1 MKYQLNKLTSK
12 IFFYKPKSFIQ
23 FKKKTLEKHHV
34 RAYQTK
40 LLYPVYD
47 ENDVIQDV
55 YLLNGSELNQDENL
69 LNKTSYCQECLDSK
83 WNQIYIT
90 DRIIDSLTLID
101 VLEQPAIVIKSVESL
116 NFKVS
121 FQRLYDL

>member
-1 MKYQLNKLTSK
+1 M
-12 IFFYKPKSFIQ
+12 
-23 FKKKTLEKHHV
+23 